1 MSPKSRPRVGN
12 VSAFENLIFINLQED
27 KLVKTYLTPKMQLS
41 LLEPQDI
48 LTTSTHVEDLSQA
61 YGEDQNWGFIG
72 NIG

>member
-1 MSPKSRPRVGN
+1 M
-12 VSAFENLIFINLQED
+12 
-27 KLVKTYLTPKMQLS
+27 KTYLTPKMQLS

-48 LTTSTHVEDLSQA
+48 LTTSTHVEDLSQG